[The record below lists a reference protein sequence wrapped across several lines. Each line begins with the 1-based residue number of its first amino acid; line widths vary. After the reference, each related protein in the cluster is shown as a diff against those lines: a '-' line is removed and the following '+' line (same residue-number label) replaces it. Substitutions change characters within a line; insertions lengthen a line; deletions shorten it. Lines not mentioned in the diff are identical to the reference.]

1 MKVLHLSTD
10 DFSGGASRA
19 AYRLHTA
26 LLQCGVDSS
35 MRVLVHQ
42 TANAKVIAGK
52 GPRSYITKIKDKLAQ
67 KGRAV
72 YRRNFRGSS
81 PIMHSFGDISAGIV
95 NEVNAS
101 DADVVHLHW
110 IANLLSIRDIGKI
123 TKPIVWTLHDMW
135 AFCGGEH
142 VVFDFDVSA
151 RFRTGYRSDNR
162 PIGESGPDLNR
173 LSWECKRHEWSNQR
187 FEFIAPGKW
196 MADCV
201 AASALLKHHPTHT
214 IPNPIELNHL
224 WQPID
229 KSFARAVLGLDQQK
243 KYVLSGSAGGMAHL
257 KGEDLLN
264 ESLTKLST
272 HSADAFELL
281 IFGQSQPLAKIET
294 PFKTRWLGR
303 VNDDHVM
310 RLIYSASDVM
320 AVPSRIDNLPNT
332 AIEAHACGVPVVAF
346 DVGGLSDI
354 VDHLQSGWLAPAF
367 DTDNL
372 AHGIFWVLQDSTRLA
387 QLSSHARKIAEQRF
401 APKLISEKHLEIYQ
415 KAIAKQ
421 LTTSQD
427 V

>member
-19 AYRLHTA
+19 AYRIHTA

-42 TANAKVIAGK
+42 TANDKVVSGK
-52 GPRSYITKIKDKLAQ
+52 APRTYIKKIKDKLAE

-81 PIMHSFGDISAGIV
+81 PIMHSFGDVSAGIV
-95 NEVNAS
+95 NEINAS
-101 DADVVHLHW
+101 DADVVNLHW
-110 IANLLSIRDIGKI
+110 IANLLSIKDIGLI

-142 VVFDFDVSA
+142 VVFDSDVAA
-151 RFRTGYRSDNR
+151 RFKTGYRSDNR
-162 PIGESGPDLNR
+162 PLGESGPDLNR
-173 LSWECKRHEWSNQR
+173 LSWESKRDEWSNQR
-187 FEFIAPGKW
+187 FQFIAPGKW

-201 AASALLKHHPTHT
+201 AASALFKHQPIHV
-214 IPNPIELNHL
+214 IPNPIELDNL
-224 WQPID
+224 WRPVD
-229 KSFARAVLGLDQQK
+229 KRFARAVLGLEQTK

-257 KGEDLLN
+257 KGEDLL
-264 ESLTKLST
+264 SDALTKLCG
-272 HSADAFELL
+272 HNIDMPELL
-281 IFGQSQPLAKIET
+281 IFGQQQPLTKPET
-294 PFKTRWLGR
+294 PYKTHWLGR

-332 AIEAHACGVPVVAF
+332 ALEAHACGTPVVAF
-346 DVGGLSDI
+346 DIGGLPDI

-367 DTDNL
+367 DTDNF
-372 AHGIFWVLQDSTRLA
+372 ADGISWVLQDRSRWMR
-387 QLSSHARKIAEQRF
+387 LSSHARKIAEERF
-401 APKLISEKHLEIYQ
+401 APKVITEKYLAIYRE
-415 KAIAKQ
+415 AFAGHP
-421 LTTSQD
+421 TRSQD
-427 V
+427 L

>member
-1 MKVLHLSTD
+1 
-10 DFSGGASRA
+10 
-19 AYRLHTA
+19 
-26 LLQCGVDSS
+26 
-35 MRVLVHQ
+35 
-42 TANAKVIAGK
+42 
-52 GPRSYITKIKDKLAQ
+52 
-67 KGRAV
+67 
-72 YRRNFRGSS
+72 
-81 PIMHSFGDISAGIV
+81 
-95 NEVNAS
+95 
-101 DADVVHLHW
+101 
-110 IANLLSIRDIGKI
+110 
-123 TKPIVWTLHDMW
+123 MW

-142 VVFDFDVSA
+142 VVFDGDVSA

-173 LSWECKRHEWSNQR
+173 LSWESKRQEWSSQR

-214 IPNPIELNHL
+214 VPNPIELNNL
-224 WQPID
+224 WHPID

-264 ESLTKLST
+264 ESLTKLSV

-346 DVGGLSDI
+346 DVGGLPDI

-367 DTDNL
+367 DTDNF
-372 AHGIFWVLQDSTRLA
+372 ARGISWALQDSARWT

-401 APKLISEKHLEIYQ
+401 APKIISEKYLEIYQ

-421 LTTSQD
+421 RTTSQD